1 MIEIEQAT
9 FGAGC
14 FWGAEAAFRALPGVF
29 DTRVGFA
36 GEAGAEG
43 VQIEV
48 VRVDF
53 SPAQLSF
60 SALIE
65 RFWDLHDPTSVDRQG
80 QYSGAKYRSA
90 IFVTSGQQEAAARAA
105 VSRAEATG
113 RFVRP
118 IASVILPLGHFEL
131 ASDDDQRY
139 LERHGSSSCSLNA

>member
-14 FWGAEAAFRALPGVF
+14 FWGAEAAFRALPGVV

-36 GEAGAEG
+36 AQAGGEG

-48 VRVDF
+48 VQVDF
-53 SPAQLSF
+53 SPSQLSF

-65 RFWDLHDPTSVDRQG
+65 RFWELHDPTSVDRQG

-90 IFVTSGQQEAAARAA
+90 IFITSDQQEGAARAA
-105 VSRAEATG
+105 ISQADASH
-113 RFVRP
+113 RFTRP
-118 IASVILPLGHFEL
+118 IATVVLPLGQFEL
-131 ASDDDQRY
+131 ASEDDQRY
-139 LERHGSSSCSLNA
+139 LEKHGSSACSLGA